1 MTDTAHPESSAAAF
15 RGAVTCRRSRNA
27 LTLTGAAG
35 DSADDILILTFITTA
50 APDLPDSLAAAA
62 VRALDERHYRI
73 SCGPQDWVIEAT
85 SLHVHRDI
93 GAAFHRAIPPRPPPL
108 QKRLFWRMVLALAGT
123 RTGKGVLSSLRR
135 RA

>member
-1 MTDTAHPESSAAAF
+1 MTDTAHPESSAAPF

-27 LTLTGAAG
+27 LTLIGAAA
-35 DSADDILILTFITTA
+35 DSADDILILTFITPA
-50 APDLPDSLAAAA
+50 APDLPDSLAGAA

-73 SCGPQDWVIEAT
+73 SSGPQEWVVEAT
-85 SLHVHRDI
+85 SVHVHRDI
-93 GAAFHRAIPPRPPPL
+93 GATFYRAIPPRLAPL

-123 RTGKGVLSSLRR
+123 RTGKSILLSLRR